1 MLVGVLERNY
11 QYRHKLIVHTHL
23 PLALKHGITK
33 VHLPESYIYNTAFN
47 RLIDDDEAL
56 IDSLRFMIPNLN
68 QKLVSKLEV
77 SYSLHPKEGS
87 FDEETQMAIEKKA
100 KFFLVSPVKMTTCKP
115 DVIPL
120 NEDLVNQ
127 LHQFYSEKMVLL
139 GGLDMDSIES
149 YKSKGFHSF
158 ALRSGIE
165 SFI

>member
-1 MLVGVLERNY
+1 
-11 QYRHKLIVHTHL
+11 
-23 PLALKHGITK
+23 
-33 VHLPESYIYNTAFN
+33 
-47 RLIDDDEAL
+47 
-56 IDSLRFMIPNLN
+56 
-68 QKLVSKLEV
+68 
-77 SYSLHPKEGS
+77 
-87 FDEETQMAIEKKA
+87 
-100 KFFLVSPVKMTTCKP
+100 MTTCKP

>member
-1 MLVGVLERNY
+1 MIIGITDRTLYKNEAVYLDKIDCFLSSDIDYLILRDKDINIIEYEQMLVGVLERNY

-87 FDEETQMAIEKKA
+87 FDEETQMAIEKA
-100 KFFLVSPVKMTTCKP
+100 KFF
-115 DVIPL
+115 
-120 NEDLVNQ
+120 
-127 LHQFYSEKMVLL
+127 FW
-139 GGLDMDSIES
+139 
-149 YKSKGFHSF
+149 
-158 ALRSGIE
+158 
-165 SFI
+165 